1 MPMTT
6 ITKTDCNTKELHL
19 SIEALDYNYP
29 IAKSLRLVNWVKS
42 NISEDPG
49 HFQST
54 TTLYKAYCEKTPQD
68 QVVTETAFVQ
78 QIENIMS
85 ALMLNPAKRRFNKVR
100 GYIGV
105 PLKEEVSF
113 GQF

>member
-1 MPMTT
+1 MKLGHG
-6 ITKTDCNTKELHL
+6 IVTKAIWKLEN
-19 SIEALDYNYP
+19 S
-29 IAKSLRLVNWVKS
+29 LVNWVKS

-54 TTLYKAYCEKTPQD
+54 TTLYKAYCEETPQD

-100 GYIGV
+100 GYVGV
-105 PLKEEVSF
+105 ILKR
-113 GQF
+113 GGL